1 MKELVFILFIF
12 LFNLSYEANVSVTD
26 YIFNKT
32 SMCVEVTL
40 PDPCPFF
47 YIWIDQKEAAVR
59 VHKENE
65 ESNVWNEIRV
75 RRKNTELTKFDY
87 EIGIIPNGTTKLHLI
102 FHTNLKIKKEIPLP

>member
-12 LFNLSYEANVSVTD
+12 LFNLSYEANENIAT
-26 YIFNKT
+26 YNFNKT
-32 SMCVEVTL
+32 SNCVEVTL
-40 PDPCPFF
+40 PSDCQNF

-87 EIGIIPNGTTKLHLI
+87 EIGIIPMVLLNCISI
-102 FHTNLKIKKEIPLP
+102 FHTNLKIKKEKPLP